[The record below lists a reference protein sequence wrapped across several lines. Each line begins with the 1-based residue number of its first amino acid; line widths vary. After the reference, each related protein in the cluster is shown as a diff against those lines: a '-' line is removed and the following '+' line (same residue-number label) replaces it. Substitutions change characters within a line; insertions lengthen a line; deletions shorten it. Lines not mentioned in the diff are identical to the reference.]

1 MWLTSRLCESS
12 FCLVALKTR
21 KRTPPNV
28 CPSFLA
34 FFVSPS
40 AARSPAPNLESETTH
55 NQTTPKPINAMAESP
70 GIPDPPL
77 RFQDSD
83 THRLLDLFYESLPD
97 LSGLTPGV
105 ACAVI
110 VLHRLLATLNHRYRS
125 ALISDENLKKG
136 HLLAVAVLLDKN
148 QMWKHEQLAIQKSN
162 SSSFSD
168 LMESD
173 EMMAAL
179 WTHKESSLF
188 MPSSWKSTDRRPPH
202 DADEW
207 LSLAR
212 ANCLICEDS
221 PAAGMTMSIYVH
233 ATMTNQMREFG
244 YSGKF
249 FRPPAVIR
257 IRYSPQ
263 DFPKL
268 DRTWSPM
275 HFAIRES
282 PTGDGP
288 ESRGR
293 Q

>member
-1 MWLTSRLCESS
+1 MHPHQLPFENPEENPTKRVPLLPCFLCVTKCREISS
-12 FCLVALKTR
+12 SKPR
-21 KRTPPNV
+21 KRNNSQPNNTEANQRDGRITWDSRPVFAVSGFRHPPFAGPLLRKSSRPEWPHAGRRMRGHRAASTT
-28 CPSFLA
+28 CDPEPQISFRA
-34 FFVSPS
+34 DQ
-40 AARSPAPNLESETTH
+40 RRE
-55 NQTTPKPINAMAESP
+55 
-70 GIPDPPL
+70 
-77 RFQDSD
+77 
-83 THRLLDLFYESLPD
+83 
-97 LSGLTPGV
+97 
-105 ACAVI
+105 
-110 VLHRLLATLNHRYRS
+110 
-125 ALISDENLKKG
+125 LKKG